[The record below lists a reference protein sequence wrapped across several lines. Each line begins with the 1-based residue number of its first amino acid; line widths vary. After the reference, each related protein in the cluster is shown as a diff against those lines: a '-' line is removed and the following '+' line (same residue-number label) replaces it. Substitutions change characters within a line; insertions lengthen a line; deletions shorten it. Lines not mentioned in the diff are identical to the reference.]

1 MKSDVLALYLTGALV
16 LMKILI
22 RLSHGS
28 LLSPSDFVIVP
39 LFGFIFWGNIKP
51 VCDVLTGK
59 NYITGWFGKDNT
71 YLIFRDRNPYK
82 YTVWVIVK
90 VLVSW
95 IAAEVVLANVE

>member
-1 MKSDVLALYLTGALV
+1 MKSDVLALYLTGVLV

-28 LLSPSDFVIVP
+28 LFSPSDFVIAP

-59 NYITGWFGKDNT
+59 NILQAG
-71 YLIFRDRNPYK
+71 
-82 YTVWVIVK
+82 
-90 VLVSW
+90 
-95 IAAEVVLANVE
+95 LAKTILT